1 MNVTVK
7 WEIKNNSNGFQGG
20 MWEVEVF
27 LIESPLLRVVHFPP
41 LPKSFS
47 IFAFFFF
54 LSFLGPPLWHMEVT
68 RLGV

>member
-54 LSFLGPPLWHMEVT
+54 CLF
-68 RLGV
+68 